1 MWLLQGYAAPRYKTF
16 QRFFARCT
24 LDVLMNL
31 FSQVMEAIARRD
43 TLTFN
48 EVFIDGTKLEAN
60 ANKYTFVWHK
70 AVEKKL
76 SMLPTKLAALKQDIW
91 NDLGLDTFCM
101 NDEFIYTFLS
111 EEIEVQHIMLL
122 QGKGKHKTPLQRL
135 YERVESLYEKRKEY
149 EQQLYIMGECN
160 SYSKTNHEATF
171 MRMKE
176 DHMRNG

>member
-1 MWLLQGYAAPRYKTF
+1 
-16 QRFFARCT
+16 
-24 LDVLMNL
+24 MNL

-111 EEIEVQHIMLL
+111 EEIEVQHMVLL